1 MLRVY
6 EISKVLSI
14 VTGSGCTSSYGSA
27 TVFDFGYT
35 ATLSKLGYKR
45 VSDVLT
51 LSTEQGIMSVE

>member
-6 EISKVLSI
+6 EISKVLSTI
-14 VTGSGCTSSYGSA
+14 TRSGCTSSYGSA
-27 TVFDFGYT
+27 MFFELDYT

>member
-1 MLRVY
+1 MFFEL
-6 EISKVLSI
+6 
-14 VTGSGCTSSYGSA
+14 
-27 TVFDFGYT
+27 DYT